1 MSNKAT
7 TAIVISIVIVFTIL
21 LSAISVYVMRLSDE
35 HETAAQTEETFT
47 ETKVSVNE
55 TSFVETE
62 VAATE
67 TEMQTVEETT
77 AQPAI
82 RETTQAATAAS
93 ESYGP
98 KTSTSVETT
107 SLLETT
113 TMIETTTVAETTTIT
128 ETTIEP
134 TIAETPITE
143 PQYTTYYYPT
153 DTLTELEENLLV
165 RVASCEAGNQ
175 GWVGMALVMRVILNR
190 SIAYNA
196 DIETIVYSPRQFS
209 VIGCKAWND
218 NYIAPE
224 ALNALQAVKSGWDE
238 SKGALFFCSP
248 KSNKWHASHLRYLF
262 TGWGHEFYTY

>member
-1 MSNKAT
+1 
-7 TAIVISIVIVFTIL
+7 
-21 LSAISVYVMRLSDE
+21 MRLSDE
-35 HETAAQTEETFT
+35 SETTAQTEETFT

-55 TSFVETE
+55 TSSVETE
-62 VAATE
+62 ATATE

-77 AQPAI
+77 EPSTVH
-82 RETTQAATAAS
+82 ETTQATTTAS
-93 ESYGP
+93 GSYES
-98 KTSTSVETT
+98 KTSTSIETT

-128 ETTIEP
+128 ETTVEP
-134 TIAETPITE
+134 TIAATPITE
-143 PQYTTYYYPT
+143 PQYTVYYYPT

-190 SIAYNA
+190 SITYNA
-196 DIETIVYSPRQFS
+196 DIETIVYSPHQFS
-209 VIGCKAWND
+209 VIGCKAWNN

-224 ALNALQAVKSGWDE
+224 ALDALQAVKSGWDE

-248 KSNKWHASHLRYLF
+248 KSNKWHSSHLRYLF